1 MSKGVV
7 RKVIMIIITRC
18 FAIPPVIRSVSLLSK
33 RAIIQSR
40 AMSSA
45 APAGGFLI
53 NESKYS
59 WLKELGLQEHNPGVY
74 DGFKWCGS
82 GEVSLQIT

>member
-1 MSKGVV
+1 M
-7 RKVIMIIITRC
+7 IMIITRC
-18 FAIPPVIRSVSLLSK
+18 FAIPPVLRLGSVSLLSK
-33 RAIIQSR
+33 RAVIQSR

-82 GEVSLQIT
+82 GEVSLQITRHVT